1 MFSFCKHLLNPLYF
15 GLNIQQVNF
24 NQSLRIIV
32 KNINYENAYY
42 IEPNYGDAYYIDPDN
57 GDAYYTEPNYEDTNY
72 IDLSKEDTNYV
83 ESSKEDTNYIEPSK
97 EDTNYVESSKEDTD
111 YIDPSNE
118 DADYIDPSEEDTNY
132 VDPSN
137 EDTNYIEPS
146 KEDTNYTEPNY
157 EDAYYIDPN
166 NGDDRNLG
174 TVDSPFQTIQ
184 KGIDMA
190 AENTN
195 DSNQIYLKGG
205 TYNLTESLT
214 INNQSGEENAPLTI
228 QSAPQEA
235 AIIDGQQISNPI
247 QGSLISIRDSNH
259 VNIAGLEVRNAPS
272 LNGIEV
278 INGNEIEI
286 SNNRIHDTD
295 GMGIRVR
302 GYTGDNHYEPDS
314 NVKSSNVLIKENE
327 VTRTNLSNSGGQSG
341 NWGSAI
347 QAWNANN
354 VSIVN
359 NTVGQNYGEGIS
371 LNIVDNARVT
381 NNMLY
386 DNFSVQVYLDNVV
399 NSIVEANFINHTGD
413 REYDRDGYAA
423 KGIAFANEIYNIDGI
438 EQYHLNNNLIR
449 RNVIANAK
457 EGFYYG
463 TWGGMHQDV
472 LHNQRGFK
480 NTVITHNTVYD
491 SQSRTIRFD
500 EDSQIDGVYI
510 SNNIFSDTESKY
522 ELSSVD
528 NLTGVNFHRNLWF
541 GKDAGDGYSS
551 TDISA
556 DPIPKNPGGSN
567 LADYQLTE
575 NSAAINVAGSN
586 SDNIYSIVD
595 GEADLG
601 AIEYGEPLFNVGN
614 LN

>member
-1 MFSFCKHLLNPLYF
+1 MNNL
-15 GLNIQQVNF
+15 
-24 NQSLRIIV
+24 
-32 KNINYENAYY
+32 NYENAYY
-42 IEPNYGDAYYIDPDN
+42 IEPNYGDAYYIDPNN
-57 GDAYYTEPNYEDTNY
+57 GDAYYTEPYYEDTD
-72 IDLSKEDTNYV
+72 ID
-83 ESSKEDTNYIEPSK
+83 
-97 EDTNYVESSKEDTD
+97 SSKEDTD

-118 DADYIDPSEEDTNY
+118 DADTDYIDPSNENADADYIDSSKEDADTDY
-132 VDPSN
+132 TEPSN
-137 EDTNYIEPS
+137 EG
-146 KEDTNYTEPNY
+146 
-157 EDAYYIDPN
+157 AYYIDPN
-166 NGDDRNLG
+166 NGDDSNSG
-174 TVDSPFQTIQ
+174 TVDSPLKTIQ

-190 AENTN
+190 AENTS
-195 DSNQIYLKGG
+195 DSNQIYLRGG

-214 INNQSGEENAPLTI
+214 INNQSGEEKAPLTI
-228 QSAPQEA
+228 QSAPQETV
-235 AIIDGQQISNPI
+235 IIDGQQISDPI
-247 QGSLISIRDSNH
+247 QGSLISIRDSNY
-259 VNIAGLEVRNAPS
+259 VNIAGLEIRNAPS

-278 INGNEIEI
+278 INGNKIEI

-302 GYTGDNHYEPDS
+302 GYTGDNYYEPDS

-347 QAWNANN
+347 QAWNAHN
-354 VSIVN
+354 VSIIN
-359 NTVGQNYGEGIS
+359 NTVGQNYGEGIG
-371 LNIVDNARVT
+371 LNVVDNAKVT

-386 DNFSVQVYLDNVV
+386 DNFSVQVYLDNVI
-399 NSIVEANFINHTGD
+399 NSVVEANFINHTGD

-423 KGIAFANEIYNIDGI
+423 KGIAFANEIYNIDDI
-438 EQYHLNNNLIR
+438 EKYRLNNNLIR

-472 LHNQRGFK
+472 LYNRQGLR
-480 NTVITHNTVYD
+480 NTIITHNTVHD

-500 EDSQIDGVYI
+500 EDSQSDGVYI
-510 SNNIFSDTESKY
+510 LNNIFSDTESKY

-528 NLTGVNFHRNLWF
+528 NLTGINFHRNLWY

-556 DPIPKNPGGSN
+556 DFTPINPVGSD
-567 LADYQLTE
+567 LADYRLAG
-575 NSAAINVAGSN
+575 NSVAINAAGSN

-595 GEADLG
+595 GKADLG
-601 AIEYGEPLFNVGN
+601 AIEHGEPLFNVGN